1 MYVKDP
7 VLIKSNRYGITIY
20 FDHDMPYEEL
30 LAETGEKFRAFAHFF
45 HKRRRAADGGDHTGC
60 GKDTDLMYY

>member
-20 FDHDMPYEEL
+20 FDHDMPYEDL
-30 LAETGEKFRAFAHFF
+30 LTETRDKFRSCTHLFGH
-45 HKRRRAADGGDHTGC
+45 ADMAVELKCRTFT
-60 GKDTDLMYY
+60 K